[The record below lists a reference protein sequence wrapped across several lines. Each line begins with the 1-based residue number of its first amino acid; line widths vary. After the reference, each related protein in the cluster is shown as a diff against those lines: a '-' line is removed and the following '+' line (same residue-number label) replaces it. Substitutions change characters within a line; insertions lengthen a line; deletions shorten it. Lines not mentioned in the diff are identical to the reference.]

1 MFIKDYLKVFPRDQ
15 ILIQRLEDIAA
26 NQTAALTKVFK
37 FLELSKYIYEMSLAI
52 ILPCCLLVC

>member
-15 ILIQRLEDIAA
+15 IMIQRLEDIAA

-37 FLELSKYIYEMSLAI
+37 FLGLSKYIYEMSLAI
-52 ILPCCLLVC
+52 SLPCCLLVC